1 MINTVATDLYRAPSR
16 IFDAA
21 DRGEQVI
28 IRRKG
33 KEYLLARKSSHHAL
47 YGCLKG
53 TVLKDEGKATVKWKA
68 AA

>member
-16 IFDAA
+16 IFEAA
-21 DRGEQVI
+21 DRGEPVT

-33 KEYLLARKSSHHAL
+33 REYVLTRKTKAHAL

-53 TVLKDEGKATVKWKA
+53 TVLKDEGKAEVKWKA
-68 AA
+68 QA